1 MIAPSLTIK
10 GDAHIGNQLI
20 FKAACL
26 DIPAGAW
33 TCLLGR
39 SGVGKTTI
47 LKLIA
52 GLDEHITFT
61 GDMSSSDGKPLAGRI
76 ALMSQ
81 TDNLLPWLSVRGNIM
96 LGSRMRQEHSQ
107 SEQADALIE
116 RIGLTE
122 FSDRKPHTLSGGM
135 RQRVALARTLME
147 DRPIMLLDEPFSAL
161 DAGLRAEM
169 QELAAELFTGKT
181 VLLITH
187 DPAEA
192 ARMGD
197 RLYLMTGFGIENL
210 TAILPQ
216 QPDQSQQTVRDFD
229 SAEVLAATG
238 SLLSKLREAQR

>member
-1 MIAPSLTIK
+1 MTAPSLTIK

-26 DIPAGAW
+26 DMPAGAW

-116 RIGLTE
+116 RVGLTE
-122 FSDRKPHTLSGGM
+122 FSDHKPHTLSGGM

-216 QPDQSQQTVRDFD
+216 QHNQSEQTVRDFD

-238 SLLSKLREAQR
+238 SLLSKLRGAQR

>member
-1 MIAPSLTIK
+1 MTAPSLTIK

-96 LGSRMRQEHSQ
+96 LGSRMRQEYSQ

-116 RIGLTE
+116 RVGLTE
-122 FSDRKPHTLSGGM
+122 FSDRNPHTLSGGM

-187 DPAEA
+187 DPADA

-216 QPDQSQQTVRDFD
+216 QPNQSQQTVRDFD

>member
-10 GDAHIGNQLI
+10 GDARIGNQLI

-116 RIGLTE
+116 RVGLTE

-169 QELAAELFTGKT
+169 QELAAELFTRKT

-216 QPDQSQQTVRDFD
+216 QPNQSQQTVRDFD

>member
-1 MIAPSLTIK
+1 MTAPSLTIK
-10 GDAHIGNQLI
+10 GDAHIGNQFI

-116 RIGLTE
+116 RVGLTE

-169 QELAAELFTGKT
+169 QELAAELFAGKT

-192 ARMGD
+192 ARMGA

-210 TAILPQ
+210 TATLPQ
-216 QPDQSQQTVRDFD
+216 QPNQSQQTVRDFD

-238 SLLSKLREAQR
+238 SLLSKLREAKR

>member
-1 MIAPSLTIK
+1 MISPSLTIK
-10 GDAHIGNQLI
+10 GDAHIGSQLI

-26 DIPAGAW
+26 EIPAGGW
-33 TCLLGR
+33 TCLLVR

-52 GLDEHITFT
+52 GLDEHISFT
-61 GDMSSSDGKPLAGRI
+61 GDISSSDAMPLAGRI

-81 TDNLLPWLSVRGNIM
+81 TDNLLPWLSVRGNVM
-96 LGSRMRQEHSQ
+96 LGSRMRREHGQ
-107 SEQADALIE
+107 SDQADALIE
-116 RIGLTE
+116 RVGLTE

-216 QPDQSQQTVRDFD
+216 QPNQSQQTVRDFD

-238 SLLSKLREAQR
+238 SLLSKLRAAQR

>member
-1 MIAPSLTIK
+1 MTAPSLTIK

-116 RIGLTE
+116 RVGLTE

-216 QPDQSQQTVRDFD
+216 QPNQSQQTVRDFD

-238 SLLSKLREAQR
+238 SLLSKLRKAQR

>member
-1 MIAPSLTIK
+1 MTAPSLTIK

-61 GDMSSSDGKPLAGRI
+61 GDMSSSDGTPLAGRI

-116 RIGLTE
+116 RVGLTE

-216 QPDQSQQTVRDFD
+216 QPNRSQQTVRDFD
-229 SAEVLAATG
+229 SAEVLEATG

>member
-1 MIAPSLTIK
+1 MISPSLTIK
-10 GDAHIGNQLI
+10 GDAHIGSQLI
-20 FKAACL
+20 FKAPCL
-26 DIPAGAW
+26 EIPAGGW

-52 GLDEHITFT
+52 GLDEHISFT
-61 GDMSSSDGKPLAGRI
+61 GDISSSDAMPLAGRI

-81 TDNLLPWLSVRGNIM
+81 TDNLLPWLSVRGNVM
-96 LGSRMRQEHSQ
+96 LGSRMRREHGQ
-107 SEQADALIE
+107 SDQADALIE
-116 RIGLTE
+116 RVGLTE

-169 QELAAELFTGKT
+169 QELAAELFAGKT

-197 RLYLMTGFGIENL
+197 RLYLMTGGGIEDL
-210 TAILPQ
+210 KAILPQ
-216 QPDQSQQTVRDFD
+216 QPKQPQQTVREFD

-238 SLLSKLREAQR
+238 SLLSKLRETP

>member
-1 MIAPSLTIK
+1 MISPSLTIK
-10 GDAHIGNQLI
+10 GDAHIGSQLI

-26 DIPAGAW
+26 EIPAGGW

-52 GLDEHITFT
+52 GLDEHISFI
-61 GDMSSSDGKPLAGRI
+61 GDISSGDAMPLAGRI

-81 TDNLLPWLSVRGNIM
+81 TDNLLPWLSVRGNVM
-96 LGSRMRQEHSQ
+96 LGSRMRREHGQ
-107 SEQADALIE
+107 SDQADALIE
-116 RIGLTE
+116 RVGLTE

-197 RLYLMTGFGIENL
+197 RLYLMTGGGIEDL
-210 TAILPQ
+210 KAILPQ
-216 QPDQSQQTVRDFD
+216 QPKKPQQTVREFD

-238 SLLSKLREAQR
+238 SLLSKLRETP

>member
-1 MIAPSLTIK
+1 MTAPSLTIK

-116 RIGLTE
+116 RVGLTE
-122 FSDRKPHTLSGGM
+122 FSDRKPYTLSGGM

-197 RLYLMTGFGIENL
+197 RLYLMTGFGVENL

-216 QPDQSQQTVRDFD
+216 QPNQSQQTVRDFD

-238 SLLSKLREAQR
+238 SLLSKLREAKR

>member
-1 MIAPSLTIK
+1 MTAPSLTIK

-116 RIGLTE
+116 RVGLTE

-216 QPDQSQQTVRDFD
+216 QPNQSQQTVRNFD

>member
-216 QPDQSQQTVRDFD
+216 QPNQSQQTVRDFD

>member
-1 MIAPSLTIK
+1 MTAPSVTIK

-52 GLDEHITFT
+52 GLDEHINFT

-116 RIGLTE
+116 RVGLTE

-216 QPDQSQQTVRDFD
+216 QPNHSQQTVRDFD

>member
-1 MIAPSLTIK
+1 MTAPFLTIK
-10 GDAHIGNQLI
+10 GDAHIGNQAI

-107 SEQADALIE
+107 SEHADALIE
-116 RIGLTE
+116 RVGLTE

-216 QPDQSQQTVRDFD
+216 QPNQSQQTVRDFD

-238 SLLSKLREAQR
+238 SLLSKLRGVQR

>member
-1 MIAPSLTIK
+1 MTAPSLTIK

-61 GDMSSSDGKPLAGRI
+61 GDMSSSDGNPLAGRI

-107 SEQADALIE
+107 SEQADSLIE
-116 RIGLTE
+116 RVGLTE

-210 TAILPQ
+210 TAILPL
-216 QPDQSQQTVRDFD
+216 QPNQSQQTVLDFD

>member
-1 MIAPSLTIK
+1 MTAPSLTIK

-33 TCLLGR
+33 SCLLGR
-39 SGVGKTTI
+39 SGAGKTTI

-116 RIGLTE
+116 RVGLTE

-216 QPDQSQQTVRDFD
+216 QFNQSQQTVRDFD

>member
-1 MIAPSLTIK
+1 MISPSLTIK
-10 GDAHIGNQLI
+10 VDAHIGSQLI

-26 DIPAGAW
+26 EIPAGGW

-52 GLDEHITFT
+52 GLDEHISFT
-61 GDMSSSDGKPLAGRI
+61 GDISSSDAMPLAGRI

-81 TDNLLPWLSVRGNIM
+81 TDNLLPWLSVRGNVM
-96 LGSRMRQEHSQ
+96 LGSRMRREHGQ
-107 SEQADALIE
+107 SDQADALIE
-116 RIGLTE
+116 RVGLTE

-169 QELAAELFTGKT
+169 QELAAELFAGKT

-197 RLYLMTGFGIENL
+197 RLYLMTGGGIEDL
-210 TAILPQ
+210 KAFLPQ
-216 QPDQSQQTVRDFD
+216 QLKQPQQTVREFD

-238 SLLSKLREAQR
+238 SLLSKLREVP

>member
-1 MIAPSLTIK
+1 MISPSLTIK
-10 GDAHIGNQLI
+10 GDAHIGSQLI

-26 DIPAGAW
+26 EIPAGGW

-52 GLDEHITFT
+52 GLDEHISFT
-61 GDMSSSDGKPLAGRI
+61 GDISSSDAMPLAGRI

-81 TDNLLPWLSVRGNIM
+81 TDNLLPWLSVRGNVM
-96 LGSRMRQEHSQ
+96 LGSRMRREHGQ
-107 SEQADALIE
+107 SDQADALIE
-116 RIGLTE
+116 RVGLTE

-169 QELAAELFTGKT
+169 QELAAELFAEKT

-197 RLYLMTGFGIENL
+197 RLYLMTGGSIEDL
-210 TAILPQ
+210 KAILPQ
-216 QPDQSQQTVRDFD
+216 QPKQPQQTVREFD

-238 SLLSKLREAQR
+238 SLLSKLREIP

>member
-1 MIAPSLTIK
+1 MISPSLTIK
-10 GDAHIGNQLI
+10 GDAHIGSQLI

-26 DIPAGAW
+26 EIPAGGW

-52 GLDEHITFT
+52 GLDEHISFT
-61 GDMSSSDGKPLAGRI
+61 GDISSSDAMPLAGRI

-81 TDNLLPWLSVRGNIM
+81 TDNLLPWLSVRGNVM
-96 LGSRMRQEHSQ
+96 LGSRMRREHGQ
-107 SEQADALIE
+107 SDQADALIE
-116 RIGLTE
+116 RVGLTE

-135 RQRVALARTLME
+135 RHRVALARTLME

-169 QELAAELFTGKT
+169 QELAAELFAGKT

-197 RLYLMTGFGIENL
+197 RLYLMTGGGTEDL
-210 TAILPQ
+210 KAILPQ
-216 QPDQSQQTVRDFD
+216 QPKQPQQTVREFD
-229 SAEVLAATG
+229 SAEVLAAKG
-238 SLLSKLREAQR
+238 SLLSKLREIP

>member
-1 MIAPSLTIK
+1 MTAPSLTIK

-116 RIGLTE
+116 RVGLTE
-122 FSDRKPHTLSGGM
+122 FSDRKPYTLSGGM

-216 QPDQSQQTVRDFD
+216 QFNQSQQTVRDFD

>member
-1 MIAPSLTIK
+1 MISPSLTIT
-10 GDAHIGNQLI
+10 GDAHIGSQLI

-26 DIPAGAW
+26 EIPAGGW

-52 GLDEHITFT
+52 GLDEHISFT
-61 GDMSSSDGKPLAGRI
+61 GDISSSDAMPLAGRI

-81 TDNLLPWLSVRGNIM
+81 TDNLLPWLSVRGNVM
-96 LGSRMRQEHSQ
+96 LGSRMRREHGQ
-107 SEQADALIE
+107 SDQADALIE
-116 RIGLTE
+116 RVGLTE

-169 QELAAELFTGKT
+169 QELAAELFAGKT

-197 RLYLMTGFGIENL
+197 KLYLMTGGGIEDL
-210 TAILPQ
+210 KAILPQ
-216 QPDQSQQTVRDFD
+216 QPKQPQQTVREFD

-238 SLLSKLREAQR
+238 SLLSKLREIP

>member
-1 MIAPSLTIK
+1 MTAPSLTIK

-52 GLDEHITFT
+52 GLDEHITLT

-116 RIGLTE
+116 RVGLTE

-210 TAILPQ
+210 TAILPR
-216 QPDQSQQTVRDFD
+216 QPNQSQQTVRDFD

>member
-1 MIAPSLTIK
+1 MISPSLTIT
-10 GDAHIGNQLI
+10 GDAHIGSQLI

-26 DIPAGAW
+26 EIPAGGW

-52 GLDEHITFT
+52 GLDEHISFT
-61 GDMSSSDGKPLAGRI
+61 GDISSSDAMPLAGRI

-81 TDNLLPWLSVRGNIM
+81 TDNLLPWLSVRGNVM
-96 LGSRMRQEHSQ
+96 LGSRMRREHGQ
-107 SEQADALIE
+107 SDQADALIE
-116 RIGLTE
+116 RVGLTE

-216 QPDQSQQTVRDFD
+216 QPNQSQQTVRDFD

>member
-1 MIAPSLTIK
+1 MTAPSLTIK

-116 RIGLTE
+116 RVGLTE
-122 FSDRKPHTLSGGM
+122 FSDRKPHTLYGGM
-135 RQRVALARTLME
+135 RQRVPLAITLME

-192 ARMGD
+192 ARMGH

-216 QPDQSQQTVRDFD
+216 QPNQSQRTVRDFD

>member
-1 MIAPSLTIK
+1 MTAPSLTIK

-116 RIGLTE
+116 RVGLTE
-122 FSDRKPHTLSGGM
+122 FSDRKPYTLSGGM

-216 QPDQSQQTVRDFD
+216 QPNQSQQTVRDFD

-238 SLLSKLREAQR
+238 SLLSKLRAAQR

>member
-1 MIAPSLTIK
+1 MISPSLTIT
-10 GDAHIGNQLI
+10 GDAHIGSQLI

-26 DIPAGAW
+26 EIPADGW

-52 GLDEHITFT
+52 GLDEHISFT
-61 GDMSSSDGKPLAGRI
+61 GDISSSDAMPLAGRI

-81 TDNLLPWLSVRGNIM
+81 TDNLLPWLSVRGNVM
-96 LGSRMRQEHSQ
+96 LGSRMRREHGQ
-107 SEQADALIE
+107 SDQADALIE
-116 RIGLTE
+116 RVGLTE

-169 QELAAELFTGKT
+169 QELAAELFAGKT

-192 ARMGD
+192 ARMG
-197 RLYLMTGFGIENL
+197 G
-210 TAILPQ
+210 
-216 QPDQSQQTVRDFD
+216 
-229 SAEVLAATG
+229 
-238 SLLSKLREAQR
+238 

>member
-1 MIAPSLTIK
+1 MISPSLTIK
-10 GDAHIGNQLI
+10 GDAHIGSQLI

-26 DIPAGAW
+26 EIPAGGW

-52 GLDEHITFT
+52 GLDEHISFT
-61 GDMSSSDGKPLAGRI
+61 GDISSSDAMPLAGRI

-81 TDNLLPWLSVRGNIM
+81 TDNLLPWLSVRGNVM
-96 LGSRMRQEHSQ
+96 LGSRMRREHGQ
-107 SEQADALIE
+107 SDQADALIE
-116 RIGLTE
+116 RVGLTE

-169 QELAAELFTGKT
+169 QELAAELFAGKT

-197 RLYLMTGFGIENL
+197 RLYLMTGGSIEDL
-210 TAILPQ
+210 KAILPQ
-216 QPDQSQQTVRDFD
+216 QPKQPQQTVREFD

-238 SLLSKLREAQR
+238 SLLSKLREIP

>member
-1 MIAPSLTIK
+1 MTAPSLTIK

-116 RIGLTE
+116 RVGLTE

-187 DPAEA
+187 DPTEA

-216 QPDQSQQTVRDFD
+216 QPNQSQQTVRDFD

-238 SLLSKLREAQR
+238 SLLSKLRAAQR

>member
-1 MIAPSLTIK
+1 MISPSLTIK
-10 GDAHIGNQLI
+10 GDAHIGSQLI

-26 DIPAGAW
+26 EIPAGGW

-52 GLDEHITFT
+52 GLDEHISFT
-61 GDMSSSDGKPLAGRI
+61 GDISSSDAMPLAGRI

-81 TDNLLPWLSVRGNIM
+81 TDNLLPWLSVRGNVM
-96 LGSRMRQEHSQ
+96 LGSRMRREHGQ
-107 SEQADALIE
+107 SDQADALIE
-116 RIGLTE
+116 RVGLTE

-169 QELAAELFTGKT
+169 QELAAELFAGKT

-192 ARMGD
+192 ARMGGQALSDD
-197 RLYLMTGFGIENL
+197 RRRYRRLKSYPATTAKTTAANRTGI
-210 TAILPQ
+210 
-216 QPDQSQQTVRDFD
+216 
-229 SAEVLAATG
+229 
-238 SLLSKLREAQR
+238 

>member
-1 MIAPSLTIK
+1 MISPSLTIK
-10 GDAHIGNQLI
+10 GDAHIGSQLI

-26 DIPAGAW
+26 EIPAGGW

-52 GLDEHITFT
+52 GLDEHISFT
-61 GDMSSSDGKPLAGRI
+61 GDISSSDAMPLAGRI

-81 TDNLLPWLSVRGNIM
+81 TDNLLPWLSVRGNVM
-96 LGSRMRQEHSQ
+96 LGSRMRREHGQ
-107 SEQADALIE
+107 SDQADALIE
-116 RIGLTE
+116 RVGLTE

-181 VLLITH
+181 VILITH

-216 QPDQSQQTVRDFD
+216 QPNQSQQTVRDFD

>member
-1 MIAPSLTIK
+1 
-10 GDAHIGNQLI
+10 LI

-116 RIGLTE
+116 RVGLTE

-216 QPDQSQQTVRDFD
+216 QPNQSQQTVRDFD

>member
-1 MIAPSLTIK
+1 MTAPSLTIK

-61 GDMSSSDGKPLAGRI
+61 GDMSSSDGNPLAGRI

-96 LGSRMRQEHSQ
+96 LGSRMRLEHSQ

-116 RIGLTE
+116 RVGLTE

-216 QPDQSQQTVRDFD
+216 QPNQSQQTVRDFD

>member
-1 MIAPSLTIK
+1 MISPSLTIK
-10 GDAHIGNQLI
+10 GDAHIGSQLI

-26 DIPAGAW
+26 EIPAGGW

-52 GLDEHITFT
+52 GLDEHISFT
-61 GDMSSSDGKPLAGRI
+61 GDISSSDAMPLAGRI

-81 TDNLLPWLSVRGNIM
+81 TDNLLPWLSVRGNVM
-96 LGSRMRQEHSQ
+96 LGSRMRREHGHSD
-107 SEQADALIE
+107 QADALIE
-116 RIGLTE
+116 RVGLTE

-169 QELAAELFTGKT
+169 QELAAELFAGKT

-197 RLYLMTGFGIENL
+197 RLYLMTGGGIEDL
-210 TAILPQ
+210 KAILPQ
-216 QPDQSQQTVRDFD
+216 QPKQQQQTVREFD

-238 SLLSKLREAQR
+238 SLLSKLREIP

>member
-1 MIAPSLTIK
+1 MTAPSLTIK

-26 DIPAGAW
+26 DIPASAW

-116 RIGLTE
+116 RVGLTE

-216 QPDQSQQTVRDFD
+216 QPNQSQQTVRDFD